1 MAASQRRGIPSLQN
15 FMSNITQMLKVFEN
29 KANFIWSGVAIVM
42 AMFFMCALS
51 YTTEWNNRLQ
61 FLSNQQLIIFNS
73 KLQRQLRGLEHSYST
88 TIADLESP
96 LEKAIASIKLLLASP
111 HITGSQIR
119 ILHEILVCLNSS
131 HLMAP
136 DLYHQVTSG
145 EVVMDKEEEVRV
157 FV

>member
-1 MAASQRRGIPSLQN
+1 
-15 FMSNITQMLKVFEN
+15 
-29 KANFIWSGVAIVM
+29 
-42 AMFFMCALS
+42 MCALT

-73 KLQRQLRGLEHSYST
+73 KLQKQLKGLEHTYCSK
-88 TIADLESP
+88 IADLESP
-96 LEKAIASIKLLLASP
+96 LEKAITSIKLLLASP
-111 HITGSQIR
+111 QISGSQIR

-145 EVVMDKEEEVRV
+145 EVVMDKEEEVCQLLLMKFLFYRNG
-157 FV
+157 FSMSLLDLKRNQFHLFQK

>member
-1 MAASQRRGIPSLQN
+1 
-15 FMSNITQMLKVFEN
+15 
-29 KANFIWSGVAIVM
+29 M
-42 AMFFMCALS
+42 AMFFMCAFS

-145 EVVMDKEEEVRV
+145 EVVMDKEEEVKQKLSIPHQYSNPLFFLLLFLFRNGYLMNWCV
-157 FV
+157 LRKILFHFCLE